1 MDEPTKTTVMKER
14 LLKLL
19 LVMLGFGTAACT
31 ETEDLPEL
39 PVEYGCPMSRFSIKA
54 KVTDTSDRPVDGIRV
69 EAVRYS
75 SSGNADVSF
84 DPNEAYSDTDGA
96 LVLNAEA
103 FGNDTPPLTVTVKVE
118 DVDGLE
124 NGGQFAG
131 KEVEVNVTENDMVD
145 SGTWVNSYSVD
156 AGDIVLD
163 KSSE

>member
-1 MDEPTKTTVMKER
+1 MTK
-14 LLKLL
+14 
-19 LVMLGFGTAACT
+19 
-31 ETEDLPEL
+31 
-39 PVEYGCPMSRFSIKA
+39 FSIKA
-54 KVTDTSDRPVDGIRV
+54 RVTDTSDRPIEGIKV

-75 SSGNADVSF
+75 SSKNADVSF

>member
-1 MDEPTKTTVMKER
+1 MKEKIM
-14 LLKLL
+14 KLL
-19 LVMLGFGTAACT
+19 LLLLGFGTTACN
-31 ETEDLPEL
+31 EAENPG
-39 PVEYGCPMSRFSIKA
+39 EYGCPMTKFSIKA
-54 KVTDTSDRPVDGIRV
+54 RVTDTSDRPIEGIKV

-75 SSGNADVSF
+75 SSKNADVSF